1 MKFVALIAKTGTGY
15 SAHLPDLPGCIAAA
29 GTFEETRE
37 LIQEAAAFHLE
48 GMVEDGETIPK
59 PVYTAV
65 DIEVPMPGVVEPPP

>member
-48 GMVEDGETIPK
+48 GMVEDSEQIPE
-59 PVYTAV
+59 PIYTAV
-65 DIEVPMPGVVEPPP
+65 EVEVPAPAPAES